1 MQSPMRALLSAPL
14 FAVITALVVAF
25 APGCRSRD
33 VAPAPTA
40 TPPTATPIAPPTAAV
55 EIIDDAGRA
64 VRLPA
69 LARRIVSLAPSHT
82 EIIFAIGA
90 GDRLVGRTPACDF
103 PPVAAAVAPIGDL
116 FPPAYER
123 ILGAAPDLVLMTDG
137 SLDVRHRLEKQG
149 LTVAVLHPRTLAEV
163 AGAMRR
169 IGVLAGVDA
178 EPVAARFE
186 AALAAASRPVG
197 PDAPRVFYEVGFEPL
212 YGAGPASFVGDLIR
226 RAGGQNAL
234 GGEGEWPR
242 LDTEQLIAADP
253 TVIVV
258 GNARRRDAILADP
271 PAGWAALRAV
281 RDRRVIAVPDADLF
295 VRPGPRVVEGLVWL
309 AAEIEP

>member
-1 MQSPMRALLSAPL
+1 MQSPMRAHFSAPL
-14 FAVITALVVAF
+14 FAVILALL

-33 VAPAPTA
+33 AAPPQAPTA
-40 TPPTATPIAPPTAAV
+40 TAV

-69 LARRIVSLAPSHT
+69 PARRIVSLAPSHT

-103 PPVAAAVAPIGDL
+103 PPAALAVAPIGDL

-123 ILGAAPDLVLMTDG
+123 ILGAAPDLVLMTEG

-186 AALAAASRPVG
+186 AALAAASRAVG

-226 RAGGQNAL
+226 RAGGRNAL
-234 GGEGEWPR
+234 DEGEWPR
-242 LDTEQLIAADP
+242 LETEQLIAADP

-271 PAGWAALRAV
+271 PAGWATLRAV
-281 RDRRVIAVPDADLF
+281 GDRRVIAVPDADLF
-295 VRPGPRVVEGLVWL
+295 VRPGPRVVDGLMWL
-309 AAEIEP
+309 AAEISK